1 MTGGPAQ
8 HEGTTIM
15 TTISIIGS
23 GNMANAIGTRAAEH
37 GHTIEFMSRNTA
49 KAQALA
55 DQIGNG
61 ATVGTFGARP
71 AGDIVILAVL
81 YTGAVDVVAHYGDSL
96 AGTILV
102 DITNP
107 FNADASGLVTTAGN
121 SAAQQIAAAAPEGT
135 AVVKAFNSIFHG
147 VLAQDKP
154 LDAFLAG
161 DNAEAK
167 TRVAAFLESLG
178 MRALDAGGLQMA
190 SVLEWAGILL
200 VGLARNGAGFDIA
213 LGAEVH

>member
-1 MTGGPAQ
+1 
-8 HEGTTIM
+8 M

-23 GNMANAIGTRAAEH
+23 GNMATAIGTRATKH
-37 GHTIEFMSRNTA
+37 GHTIELMSRNTA

-71 AGDIVILAVL
+71 AGEIVIVAVL
-81 YTGAVDVVAHYGDSL
+81 YTGAVEVVAHYGDAL
-96 AGTILV
+96 AGKILV

-107 FNADASGLVTTAGN
+107 FNAEADGIVTTAGN
-121 SAAQQIAAAAPEGT
+121 SVTEQIAAAAPERT
-135 AVVKAFNSIFHG
+135 HVVKAMNTIFGH

-161 DNAEAK
+161 DSAEAK
-167 TRVAAFLESLG
+167 AAVGAFLESME
-178 MRALDAGGLQMA
+178 MRPLDAGGLEMA
-190 SVLEWAGILL
+190 FVLEWAAILL
-200 VGLARNGAGFDIA
+200 MGLARNGAGFDLS
-213 LGAEVH
+213 LGADIH